1 MPSEE
6 QLGLAS
12 PPDSAKDRLSQSR
25 GCSMPKVTILH
36 FSDAHWHPSNAK
48 NLSIV
53 IKAMV
58 SDMRYLIENKG
69 VKFDLVF

>member
-1 MPSEE
+1 
-6 QLGLAS
+6 
-12 PPDSAKDRLSQSR
+12 
-25 GCSMPKVTILH
+25 MPKVTILH

-48 NLSIV
+48 YLSIV